1 MVAGRQTTKNFGGSE
16 EVAVSK
22 QSQGPSLPSP
32 KGRSY
37 LEGDMRTIVAT
48 VILFCLSVGAARA
61 TYYISGNMLSQ
72 ECQDLA
78 DWGLCS
84 AYIVGSVDAFD
95 GLQDVKLVPRAFCL
109 GPNITTGQLIDV
121 VKLYLGKHPENSK
134 LVGVCRGLTR

>member
-78 DWGLCS
+78 DWG
-84 AYIVGSVDAFD
+84 SV
-95 GLQDVKLVPRAFCL
+95 L
-109 GPNITTGQLIDV
+109 
-121 VKLYLGKHPENSK
+121 
-134 LVGVCRGLTR
+134 LTLLAR